1 MKPENSHWYSPT
13 GEPAH
18 FQQKKDGTGT
28 TPTTLAHAKKLGL
41 YPSVTT
47 VLKAVA
53 KPALTQWLINNAVA
67 AALTTPRKE
76 GEDLDAFV
84 ARIMAVDAQDES
96 RKAMDL
102 GSEIHQAIEEHC
114 AGRLFAPQFKPFV
127 DAAMAQVGKLGRV
140 VSSEKV
146 LVHPSGFA
154 GRTDCITEGQDLITV
169 VDFKTSKKLPAK
181 AAWPEALLQ
190 TAAYAASIG
199 NTNNHRVQTAVLY
212 IDTITPGETALF
224 VTQDWEPHWCVF
236 QHVFEVWK
244 FLNGFDPVGQ
254 KIDRG

>member
-1 MKPENSHWYSPT
+1 MKPENSHWYSPDGT
-13 GEPAH
+13 PSH

-28 TPTTLAHAKKLGL
+28 TPTTLAHARKLGL

-53 KPALTQWLINNAVA
+53 KPALTQWLINTAVQ
-67 AALTTPRKE
+67 AALTTPRRD
-76 GEDLDAFV
+76 GEELDAFV
-84 ARIMAVDAQDES
+84 ARIMSEDAQDES
-96 RKAMDL
+96 KKAMDL

-127 DAAMAQVGKLGRV
+127 NAAMAQVATLGRV

-154 GRTDCITEGQDLITV
+154 GRTDCITEGDSITV
-169 VDFKTSKKLPAK
+169 LDFKTSKKLPTR

-190 TAAYAASIG
+190 TAAYASAIG
-199 NTNNHRVQTAVLY
+199 NTSSKRVQTAVLY
-212 IDTITPGETALF
+212 IDTVNPGETALF
-224 VTQDWEPHWCVF
+224 TTQNWEPHWRVF

-244 FLNGFDPVGQ
+244 FLQGYDPVAA
-254 KIDRG
+254 KEVA

>member
-1 MKPENSHWYSPT
+1 MKPENSHWYTPA
-13 GEPAH
+13 GEPSH
-18 FQQKKDGTGT
+18 FQPKKDGTGT

-47 VLKAVA
+47 ILKAVA

-67 AALTTPRKE
+67 AALTTPRRD
-76 GEDLDAFV
+76 GEELDAFV
-84 ARIMAVDAQDES
+84 ARIMSEDAQDES
-96 RKAMDL
+96 KKAMDL

-127 DAAMAQVGKLGRV
+127 DAAMNQVATLGRV
-140 VSSEKV
+140 VSSERV

-154 GRTDCITEGQDLITV
+154 GRTDCITEGDVITV
-169 VDFKTSKKLPAK
+169 LDFKTSKKLPAK
-181 AAWPEALLQ
+181 QAWPEALLQ

-199 NTNNHRVQTAVLY
+199 NTTDELIQTAVLY
-212 IDTITPGETALF
+212 IDTINPGETALF
-224 VTQDWEPHWCVF
+224 VTKDWQQHWCIF

-244 FLNGFDPVGQ
+244 FLNGFDPSAARLD
-254 KIDRG
+254 KA